1 MWPAWPVILMKKM
14 MRSFVRTILAVVLS
28 ALSATA
34 VAQVFHAGEQLDYV
48 VAYRAR
54 LVPNTEMATV
64 TVQTSLEE
72 LDGRAVYR
80 VMGNGRIMP
89 SYRWFFN
96 IDDRYDI
103 WVDTLSHRTLRFESN
118 IREGGYTFRSHYRY
132 DWPARRVHT
141 WAQSRENAPRE
152 KTMPLTEQSMDPVSL
167 YFNLRSV
174 DPDTLVQGRRYD
186 LQMVLEDTVKV
197 LQFRLLGREVC
208 RVPNQG
214 KFRTLHLACTLGTSE
229 GFSFTDGSEFDI
241 WITDDRNKFP
251 VMISSPI
258 RIGSIRAYITSYRG
272 LKYPLDC
279 RVK

>member
-1 MWPAWPVILMKKM
+1 MKRVVKGVIFAL
-14 MRSFVRTILAVVLS
+14 LLVVGV
-28 ALSATA
+28 ATA
-34 VAQVFHAGEQLDYV
+34 SAQLFQDGEVLYYRA
-48 VAYRAR
+48 AYRAK
-54 LVPNTEMATV
+54 LVPNIEAGEV
-64 TVQTSLEE
+64 TVSTCTDTLNGKE
-72 LDGRAVYR
+72 VYR
-80 VMGNGRIMP
+80 VTGNGRTLP
-89 SYRWFFN
+89 FFRWFFDM
-96 IDDRYDI
+96 DDPYHI
-103 WVDTLSHRTLRFESN
+103 LVDRESKRTQRFESDLK
-118 IREGGYTFRSHYRY
+118 EDKYTFRSIYRY
-132 DWPARRVHT
+132 DWEAMRVHT
-141 WAQSRENAPRE
+141 WSQRRQNTPRE
-152 KTMPLTEQSMDPVSL
+152 KTMELTPESMDAVSL